1 MVSLYRVAATRTD
14 MQIGAAG
21 NGQETARAR
30 QSGVAR
36 RTKHRMWRV
45 DVAEL
50 GRATVAGHMAAWA
63 DREECWA
70 ANAGADRGASCGGR
84 QEESATW
91 NEGSEGGS
99 AGAG

>member
-1 MVSLYRVAATRTD
+1 MVAATRTD

-21 NGQETARAR
+21 MG
-30 QSGVAR
+30 R
-36 RTKHRMWRV
+36 RLRGHANLCCKAYEARMWRV

-70 ANAGADRGASCGGR
+70 ANAGADRGASCGG
-84 QEESATW
+84 AP
-91 NEGSEGGS
+91 GGV
-99 AGAG
+99 GDME